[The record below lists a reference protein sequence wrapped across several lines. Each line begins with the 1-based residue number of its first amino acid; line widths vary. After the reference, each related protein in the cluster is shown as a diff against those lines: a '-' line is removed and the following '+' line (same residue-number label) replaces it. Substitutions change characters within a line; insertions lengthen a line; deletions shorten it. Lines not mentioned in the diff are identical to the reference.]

1 MNQGIKNKQKKHIEE
16 ETTDM
21 LQLNEEPSEPQQ
33 HLKMPRKCSD
43 PGKNS
48 ILSIQ
53 IEVGNIK
60 NFVEGPPGKRVS
72 TFTETNQVI
81 KIETDQGIN

>member
-21 LQLNEEPSEPQQ
+21 VQLNEGPSEPQQ

-43 PGKNS
+43 PGK
-48 ILSIQ
+48 IAFYLYRLKLEI
-53 IEVGNIK
+53 
-60 NFVEGPPGKRVS
+60 
-72 TFTETNQVI
+72 
-81 KIETDQGIN
+81 